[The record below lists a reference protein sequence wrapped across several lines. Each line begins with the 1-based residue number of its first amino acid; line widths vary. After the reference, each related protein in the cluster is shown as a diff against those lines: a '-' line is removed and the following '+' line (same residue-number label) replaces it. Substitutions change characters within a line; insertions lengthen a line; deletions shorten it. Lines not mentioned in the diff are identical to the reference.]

1 MRSEQARL
9 KHCIGEQIDSMAN
22 IKEPYNKFVINLQ
35 ESFLTLGAKIRIQFM
50 IQHID
55 FKPDDILLDVGG
67 NTGKITEVY
76 ARDCREI
83 VVLEPKHPVVEYGRK
98 Y

>member
-1 MRSEQARL
+1 V
-9 KHCIGEQIDSMAN
+9 EQIDRMAN

-35 ESFLTLGAKIRIQFM
+35 ESFLTLGAKKRIQFM

-67 NTGKITEVY
+67 NTGKIRGLRKRLQRNRGLRTKTCG
-76 ARDCREI
+76 CRI
-83 VVLEPKHPVVEYGRK
+83 W
-98 Y
+98 